1 MELMKFE
8 NLALSF
14 KRKGKKPYWAL
25 KDVSFNI
32 LEGETL
38 GVIGSNGAGKSTL
51 LRVIAGTYVADKG
64 DIIRN
69 TESCALLSLQL
80 GFVPYLN
87 GIDNLILS
95 GMLQGMD
102 KKYIISRIPYI
113 LDFSELR
120 EMIKEPINTWS
131 TGMVARLGFT
141 LALEIK
147 PKILLIDE
155 SLSVGDAGFAKKS
168 SAAIKNRIKSKQ
180 TVVLVSHSTETI
192 VELCDRV
199 LWIENGVSKAMGPTL
214 EILQQYN
221 QYINESIGKKVWR

>member
-1 MELMKFE
+1 MELMNFE

-51 LRVIAGTYVADKG
+51 LRVIAGTFIADKG
-64 DIIRN
+64 HIIRN

-102 KKYIISRIPYI
+102 KKHIISRIPDI

-155 SLSVGDAGFAKKS
+155 SLSVGDASFAQKS
-168 SAAIKNRIKSKQ
+168 TAAIKQRIKSNQ

-192 VELCDRV
+192 KELCDRV
-199 LWIENGVSKAMGPTL
+199 LWLENGVSKAIGPTE
-214 EILQQYN
+214 EILQLYN
-221 QYINESIGKKVWR
+221 NFISSSIGKKIWR